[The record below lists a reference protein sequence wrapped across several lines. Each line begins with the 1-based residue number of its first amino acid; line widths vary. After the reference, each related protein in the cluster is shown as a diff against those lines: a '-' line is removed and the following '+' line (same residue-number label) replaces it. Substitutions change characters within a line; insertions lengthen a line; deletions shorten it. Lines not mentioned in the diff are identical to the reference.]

1 MSSIRFLRSFLA
13 VAHHGSFSEAA
24 EQMALT
30 QAAVSFQMRAL
41 ERDLGRELFDRT
53 GRLAILNAAG
63 RELLPEVRQLVDHYD
78 RLKLPR
84 AAPGK
89 LAGAV
94 SIGAIVSCMG
104 ALSKVVSQ
112 LKREHPALDVRV
124 LSGKASE
131 LAAQVEAGELDAA
144 FVVEGSR
151 KVTSMHWT
159 PLYEERLVIVAPACV
174 KEPNVHAVLAAH
186 PFLRFDRTQ
195 RTGRQI
201 DRVLRRLGMQS
212 EEFLELNAIETLV
225 ELVRQEVGV
234 TLLPLL
240 NGSNW
245 QASADLRIIP
255 LPDELGHPSRS
266 IGMLERRDH
275 VRQVITHEICAQS
288 LKLFQVNAGG
298 VAASPPP

>member
-24 EQMALT
+24 EQVALT
-30 QAAVSFQMRAL
+30 QAAISFQMRAL
-41 ERDLGRELFDRT
+41 EAELGRELFDRT

-63 RELLPEVRQLVDHYD
+63 RELLPEIKLLVDQYD
-78 RLKLPR
+78 RLKSSRTTPDE
-84 AAPGK
+84 

-104 ALSKVVSQ
+104 TLSKVVSQ
-112 LKREHPALDVRV
+112 LKRQHPALDVRV

-131 LAAQVEAGELDAA
+131 LSSKVEAGDLDAA
-144 FVVEGSR
+144 LVVEGNR
-151 KVTSMHWT
+151 KVASLRWT
-159 PLYEERLVIVAPACV
+159 PLYQEPLVIVTPRTV
-174 KEPNVHAVLAAH
+174 KESSAYAVLMAN

-201 DRVLRRLGMQS
+201 DRLLRRIGIGGD
-212 EEFLELNAIETLV
+212 EFLELNAIETLV

-245 QASADLRIIP
+245 RTSEDLRIVP
-255 LPDELGHPSRS
+255 LPDELGHPARN
-266 IGMLERRDH
+266 IGMLERREH
-275 VRQVITHEICAQS
+275 VRQHITRAICTQCLEIFQARAQTR
-288 LKLFQVNAGG
+288 
-298 VAASPPP
+298 

>member
-1 MSSIRFLRSFLA
+1 MSNIRFLRSFLA

-24 EQMALT
+24 EQVALT
-30 QAAVSFQMRAL
+30 QAAISFQMRAI
-41 ERDLGRELFDRT
+41 EADLGRELFDRT

-63 RELLPEVRQLVDHYD
+63 RELLPEIKQLVDMYD

-84 AAPGK
+84 FTPGK

-104 ALSKVVSQ
+104 TLSKVVSQ
-112 LKREHPALDVRV
+112 LKRQHPALDVRV

-131 LAAQVEAGELDAA
+131 LASKVEAGELDAA
-144 FVVEGSR
+144 FVVESSR
-151 KVTSMHWT
+151 KVASLHWT
-159 PLYEERLVIVAPACV
+159 PLYQEPLVIVAPASV
-174 KEPNVHAVLAAH
+174 QAHTAHAVLTTH

-201 DRVLRRLGMQS
+201 DRVLRRLGLVAD
-212 EEFLELNAIETLV
+212 EFLELNAIETLV

-245 QASADLRIIP
+245 QNSPDLRIVP
-255 LPDELGHPSRS
+255 LPDELGHPARS

-275 VRQVITHEICAQS
+275 VRQHITREICAQS
-288 LKLFQVNAGG
+288 LELYQSKAQAQT
-298 VAASPPP
+298 S

>member
-24 EQMALT
+24 EQVALT
-30 QAAVSFQMRAL
+30 QAAISFQMRAL
-41 ERDLGRELFDRT
+41 EAELGRELFDRS

-63 RELLPEVRQLVDHYD
+63 RELLPDIKQLVDLYD

-84 AAPGK
+84 NAPGE

-104 ALSKVVSQ
+104 TLSKVVSH
-112 LKREHPALDVRV
+112 LKRRHPSLDVKV

-131 LAAQVEAGELDAA
+131 LAGKVEAGELDAA
-144 FVVEGSR
+144 FVVESSR
-151 KVTSMHWT
+151 KMTSMRWT
-159 PLYEERLVIVAPACV
+159 PLYEEPLVVVAPPSAAGQTA
-174 KEPNVHAVLAAH
+174 HAVLAAN

-201 DRVLRRLGMQS
+201 DRVLRRLGLPVA
-212 EEFLELNAIETLV
+212 EFLELNAIETLV

-245 QASADLRIIP
+245 QASPDLRILP
-255 LPDELGHPSRS
+255 LPDELGHPARG
-266 IGMLERRDH
+266 IGMVERRDH
-275 VRQVITHEICAQS
+275 ARQDITREICAQS
-288 LKLFQVNAGG
+288 LAMFRARAPGAG
-298 VAASPPP
+298 AEA

>member
-13 VAHHGSFSEAA
+13 VARYGSFSEAA
-24 EQMALT
+24 EQVALT
-30 QAAVSFQMRAL
+30 QAAISFQMRAI
-41 ERDLGRELFDRT
+41 ETELGRELFDRT

-63 RELLPEVRQLVDHYD
+63 RELLPEIKQLVDHYD

-94 SIGAIVSCMG
+94 SVGAIVSCMG
-104 ALSKVVSQ
+104 TLSKVVSQ

-131 LAAQVEAGELDAA
+131 LASQVEAGELDAA
-144 FVVEGSR
+144 FVVESSR
-151 KVTSMHWT
+151 KVASLHWT
-159 PLYEERLVIVAPACV
+159 PLYEEPIVIVAPGCV
-174 KEPNVHAVLAAH
+174 KETSAHAVLAAH

-201 DRVLRRLGMQS
+201 DRQLRRLGMHA
-212 EEFLELNAIETLV
+212 EAFLELNAIETLV

-234 TLLPLL
+234 TILPLL
-240 NGSNW
+240 NGSTW
-245 QASADLRIIP
+245 HTSPDLRIIP
-255 LPDELGHPSRS
+255 LPEELGQPTRS

-275 VRQVITHEICAQS
+275 ARHIITQEICAQS
-288 LKLFQVNAGG
+288 LKLFELKAHAQIN
-298 VAASPPP
+298 

>member
-24 EQMALT
+24 EQVALT
-30 QAAVSFQMRAL
+30 QAAISFQMRAI
-41 ERDLGRELFDRT
+41 ESEFGRELFDRS

-63 RELLPEVRQLVDHYD
+63 RELLPDIRHLVDLYD

-84 AAPGK
+84 SAPGK

-104 ALSKVVSQ
+104 PLSKVVSQ

-131 LAAQVEAGELDAA
+131 LASKVDAGELDAA
-144 FVVEGSR
+144 FVVESSR
-151 KVTSMHWT
+151 KVASIDWT
-159 PLYEERLVIVAPACV
+159 PLYEEPLVVVAPASV
-174 KEPNVHAVLAAH
+174 EGQTAHAVLAAN

-201 DRVLRRLGMQS
+201 DRVLRRLGVPVD
-212 EEFLELNAIETLV
+212 EFLELNAIETLV

-234 TLLPLL
+234 TVLPLL

-245 QASADLRIIP
+245 PSSPDLRILP
-255 LPDELGHPSRS
+255 LPDELGRPTRT
-266 IGMLERRDH
+266 IGMLERRGH
-275 VRQVITHEICAQS
+275 VRQHVTREICAQCQEIF
-288 LKLFQVNAGG
+288 LMKAHAQ
-298 VAASPPP
+298 AA

>member
-24 EQMALT
+24 EQVALT
-30 QAAVSFQMRAL
+30 QAAISFQMRAI
-41 ERDLGRELFDRT
+41 EAELGRELFDRT

-63 RELLPEVRQLVDHYD
+63 RELLPDIKQLVDMYD

-84 AAPGK
+84 SAPGK

-104 ALSKVVSQ
+104 TLSKVVSQ
-112 LKREHPALDVRV
+112 LKRQHPALDVRV

-131 LAAQVEAGELDAA
+131 LASKVEAGELDAA
-144 FVVEGSR
+144 FVVESNR
-151 KVTSMHWT
+151 KVASLHWT
-159 PLYEERLVIVAPACV
+159 PLYEEPLVIVAPASV
-174 KEPNVHAVLAAH
+174 QEQTAHAVLAAN

-201 DRVLRRLGMQS
+201 DRLLRRLGVAS
-212 EEFLELNAIETLV
+212 DEFLELNAIETLV

-245 QASADLRIIP
+245 QNSPDLRIVP
-255 LPDELGHPSRS
+255 LPDELGHPTRS
-266 IGMLERRDH
+266 IGMVERRDH
-275 VRQVITHEICAQS
+275 VRQHITHEICTQS
-288 LKLFQVNAGG
+288 LEIFQMKAHAQAG
-298 VAASPPP
+298 

>member
-24 EQMALT
+24 EQVALT
-30 QAAVSFQMRAL
+30 QAAISFQMRAI
-41 ERDLGRELFDRT
+41 ESEFGRELFDRS

-63 RELLPEVRQLVDHYD
+63 RELLPDIRHLVDLYD

-84 AAPGK
+84 SAPGK

-104 ALSKVVSQ
+104 TLSKVVSQ

-131 LAAQVEAGELDAA
+131 LASKVDAGELDAA
-144 FVVEGSR
+144 FVVESSR
-151 KVTSMHWT
+151 KVACIDWT
-159 PLYEERLVIVAPACV
+159 PLYEEPLVVVAPASI
-174 KEPNVHAVLAAH
+174 EGQTAHAVLAAN

-201 DRVLRRLGMQS
+201 DRVLRRLGVPVD
-212 EEFLELNAIETLV
+212 EFLELNAIETLV

-234 TLLPLL
+234 TVLPLL

-245 QASADLRIIP
+245 SSSPDLRILS
-255 LPDELGHPSRS
+255 LPDELGRPTRN
-266 IGMLERRDH
+266 IGMLERRGH
-275 VRQVITHEICAQS
+275 VRQHVTREICAQCQEIFL
-288 LKLFQVNAGG
+288 LKAQAQVA
-298 VAASPPP
+298 

>member
-13 VAHHGSFSEAA
+13 VAQHGSFSEAA
-24 EQMALT
+24 EQVALT
-30 QAAVSFQMRAL
+30 QAAISFQMRAI
-41 ERDLGRELFDRT
+41 ETEFGRELFDRT

-63 RELLPEVRQLVDHYD
+63 RELLPEIRQLVDHYE

-84 AAPGK
+84 SAPGK
-89 LAGAV
+89 MAGAV

-104 ALSKVVSQ
+104 TLSKVVSK
-112 LKREHPALDVRV
+112 LKKEHPALDVRV

-131 LAAQVEAGELDAA
+131 LASKVEGGELDAA

-151 KVTSMHWT
+151 KVASMHWT
-159 PLYEERLVIVAPACV
+159 PLYEEPIVIIAPAAV
-174 KEPNVHAVLAAH
+174 KESSAHAVLAAH
-186 PFLRFDRTQ
+186 PFLRFDRSQ

-201 DRVLRRLGMQS
+201 DRLLRRLGMPA

-225 ELVRQEVGV
+225 ELVRQEVGI

-245 QASADLRIIP
+245 QSSPGLRIVQ
-255 LPDELGHPSRS
+255 LPDELGHPTRT

-275 VRQVITHEICAQS
+275 VRQLITHEICAQS
-288 LKLFQVNAGG
+288 LKLFQIKASAQAG
-298 VAASPPP
+298 

>member
-24 EQMALT
+24 EHMALT
-30 QAAVSFQMRAL
+30 QAAISFQMRAL
-41 ERDLGRELFDRT
+41 ETDLGRELFDRT

-63 RELLPEVRQLVDHYD
+63 RELLPEIKQLVEFYD
-78 RLKLPR
+78 RLKRPR
-84 AAPGK
+84 TSPGE

-104 ALSKVVSQ
+104 TLSKVVSQ
-112 LKREHPALDVRV
+112 LKRQHPSLDVRV

-131 LAAQVEAGELDAA
+131 LASKVEAGDLDAA
-144 FVVEGSR
+144 FVVEGTR
-151 KVTSMHWT
+151 KVASMQWT
-159 PLYEERLVIVAPACV
+159 PLYQEPLVVVAPAAV
-174 KEPNVHAVLAAH
+174 KAQSAAAVLSAN

-201 DRVLRRLGMQS
+201 DRVLRRLGMHP

-245 QASADLRIIP
+245 LSSPDLRIIR
-255 LPDELGHPSRS
+255 LPDEVGQPSRS
-266 IGMLERRDH
+266 IGMVERRDH
-275 VRQVITHEICAQS
+275 ARQTITREICAQC
-288 LKLFQVNAGG
+288 LELFQARGHAQTVG
-298 VAASPPP
+298 

>member
-24 EQMALT
+24 EQVALT
-30 QAAVSFQMRAL
+30 QAAISFQMRSL
-41 ERDLGRELFDRT
+41 EAELGRELFDRT

-63 RELLPEVRQLVDHYD
+63 RELLPDVKHLIDLYD

-84 AAPGK
+84 STPGE

-104 ALSKVVSQ
+104 TLSKVVSQ
-112 LKREHPALDVRV
+112 LKRQHPALDVRV

-131 LAAQVEAGELDAA
+131 LAGKVEAGDLDAA

-151 KVTSMHWT
+151 KVASMHWT
-159 PLYEERLVIVAPACV
+159 PLYQEPLVIVTPASV
-174 KEPNVHAVLAAH
+174 KEKTAHAILAAN

-201 DRVLRRLGMQS
+201 DRLLRRLGIAGD
-212 EEFLELNAIETLV
+212 EFLELNAIETLV

-245 QASADLRIIP
+245 QTSPDLRIVP

-275 VRQVITHEICAQS
+275 VRQHVTREICAQS
-288 LKLFQVNAGG
+288 LEIFQTKAQVRLG
-298 VAASPPP
+298 